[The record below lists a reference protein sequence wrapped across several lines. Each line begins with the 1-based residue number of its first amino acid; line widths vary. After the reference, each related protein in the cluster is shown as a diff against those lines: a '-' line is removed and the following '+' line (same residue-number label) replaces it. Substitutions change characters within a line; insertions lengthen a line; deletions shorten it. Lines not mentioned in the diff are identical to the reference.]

1 MRAEDAFRKSPI
13 QRRMWRG
20 RRCAPRKTARSSHRH
35 VSHIFTEAI
44 KAPWAAGE
52 TSRERSSDVL
62 HCGAAVYLSEC
73 GRRMK
78 SVCPLLHFTVA
89 CPSSSSVRPGYD
101 PGAEDQASS
110 VLGGPG
116 GMWDLER
123 GLLPG
128 RSLVRL
134 VDGTRDRVGGRLA
147 SGLWVG
153 LPVYLIRP
161 WCIHGSLGLL
171 EHNVLKYVWLKYS
184 KAFTDN
190 I

>member
-1 MRAEDAFRKSPI
+1 MRAEDAFRKSPT

-20 RRCAPRKTARSSHRH
+20 RRCAPRKAARSSHRH
-35 VSHIFTEAI
+35 VSHVFTEAI
-44 KAPWAAGE
+44 KAQWTAVWRE
-52 TSRERSSDVL
+52 TQRGKERCVTLWSCCL
-62 HCGAAVYLSEC
+62 
-73 GRRMK
+73 
-78 SVCPLLHFTVA
+78 SVCMWGKDESVWPLLHFTVA

-161 WCIHGSLGLL
+161 WCIHVSLGLL
-171 EHNVLKYVWLKYS
+171 EHNVLIKIRL
-184 KAFTDN
+184 T
-190 I
+190 